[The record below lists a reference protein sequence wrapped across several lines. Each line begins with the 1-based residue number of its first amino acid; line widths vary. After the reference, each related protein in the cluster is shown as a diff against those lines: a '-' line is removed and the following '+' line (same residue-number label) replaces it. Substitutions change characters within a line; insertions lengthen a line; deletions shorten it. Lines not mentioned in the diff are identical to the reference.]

1 MQWLGELTNRGSPR
15 ALCRRSNEILHR
27 VARRQ
32 GMMIVSATEE
42 KIMRKI
48 RVALVT
54 FAAAGALLAQFNPPK
69 THLKV
74 GDEAPDFTLPSTGG
88 QPVKLSDFRGKKTVV
103 LAFFPAAFTG
113 G

>member
-1 MQWLGELTNRGSPR
+1 
-15 ALCRRSNEILHR
+15 
-27 VARRQ
+27 
-32 GMMIVSATEE
+32 
-42 KIMRKI
+42 MRKI
-48 RVALVT
+48 RVAFFTL
-54 FAAAGALLAQFNPPK
+54 AAAGFLLAQFNPPK

-74 GDEAPDFTLPSTGG
+74 GDEAPDFTLPSTSG